1 MKCIKCGKEQYLDSL
16 CKECYSLENTAVKG
30 FKDFSIQM
38 CAFCGAYTYTKG
50 WKPKKDI
57 QIIVKEAFKKN
68 IKLLLRP
75 ESFETN
81 VKFPEHKQNGGV
93 KVIGTAHIVIVSI
106 INEKDHKEEF
116 DVPVELKY
124 SLCPKCCKQ
133 GTTYYE
139 GIMQIRGDEDE
150 INKVAD
156 FLMKEVKKASSRGVY
171 INKEAKVKGG
181 YDFYLTSQKYLQQ
194 VAKKLYQKFGGEF
207 NISSKLFTRNRQTSK
222 EVYRVNALLRLPD
235 FKQGDILKI
244 RNKLIKI
251 HNIAGKHVFGMDLQT
266 LSKTKEDYQRSGY
279 EIKATKKDI
288 IMVQVSK
295 THPHLEVLHPETYQ
309 SVKVENAI
317 ETEQDEVEVVLID
330 GKVWLV

>member
-30 FKDFSIQM
+30 FKNFSIQI
-38 CAFCGAYTYTKG
+38 CAFCKAYSYTKA

-57 QIIVKEAFKKN
+57 QLIVKEALNQNTKF
-68 IKLLLRP
+68 IIRP
-75 ESFETN
+75 KTFEVNT
-81 VKFPEHKQNGGV
+81 KFPEHKQNGGV
-93 KVIGTAHIVIVSI
+93 KIIGKAHINITSV
-106 INEKDHKEEF
+106 INETDHKEEF

-139 GIMQIRGDEDE
+139 GIMQIRGKDDELIE
-150 INKVAD
+150 VAD
-156 FLMKEVKKASSRGVY
+156 FLMKEVRKASSKGVY

-194 VAKKLYQKFGGEF
+194 LSKKLYKKFGGEF
-207 NISSKLFTRNRQTSK
+207 NLSPQLFTRNKQTSK
-222 EVYRVNALLRLPD
+222 NVYRINALLRLPD
-235 FKQGDILKI
+235 FKKGDVLKI

-251 HNIAGKHVFGMDLQT
+251 ENIIGPHVIGMDLQS
-266 LSKTKEDYQRSGY
+266 LSKTKEDYSRNEY
-279 EIKATKKDI
+279 EIKATEKDI
-288 IMVQVSK
+288 VKVQVSK
-295 THPHLEVLHPETYQ
+295 THPNLEVLHPETYQ